1 MLTLVRGARV
11 SLVLEDRGWCPP
23 VEPELALG
31 HFIGVPV
38 GVLPCAVVDPHQR
51 STVEPLAEHGG
62 FPPHRVGVP
71 GIPEPRRVG
80 RNGHRKRERIDAQQG
95 CEHFVSQAL
104 PGSRPVHVSVPAQ
117 TGDPGPDGRV
127 QMNDDIHVGS
137 AVTADEGGRR
147 DSLRGHV
154 DAVGDTRLGRASV
167 HDAVDIEGDHRP
179 GAEHRLS
186 VPFPGWWRS
195 AAARERSCLPMLGT
209 GEPDGE
215 GDQVDGA

>member
-1 MLTLVRGARV
+1 MPGTPTRWGGKPPCSARGSTVDPWCGSTTAHGSTPTGTPMKCPRASSGSTGGHHPRSSSTSETRAPLTSVSMCWRTGRVSSRHPRSRGCRDETLPVLQHMLTLVRGARV

-38 GVLPCAVVDPHQR
+38 GVLPCAVVDPHQG

-104 PGSRPVHVSVPAQ
+104 PGSRPVHVLSL
-117 TGDPGPDGRV
+117 
-127 QMNDDIHVGS
+127 IH
-137 AVTADEGGRR
+137 
-147 DSLRGHV
+147 
-154 DAVGDTRLGRASV
+154 
-167 HDAVDIEGDHRP
+167 
-179 GAEHRLS
+179 
-186 VPFPGWWRS
+186 
-195 AAARERSCLPMLGT
+195 
-209 GEPDGE
+209 
-215 GDQVDGA
+215 